1 MNYSADVKKH
11 IADYESRGYEK
22 NVNPVSKQLQVR
34 KSCQLEL
41 LKFNSTDE
49 SGAPKWTARAGSDK
63 LSTPVLCKVNSSPLE
78 VTATLYKT
86 SFDANAVIIG
96 GTYSSVVTNVLTE
109 KGKNTLN
116 PSVKNSYFTMFSNAG
131 SSVNSDLLADIGL

>member
-1 MNYSADVKKH
+1 MNYSADVNSH
-11 IADYESRGYEK
+11 LADYESRGYEK

-41 LKFNSTDE
+41 IKFNSTDE

-63 LSTPVLCKVNSSPLE
+63 LSTPVLCKVNGTPLE

-86 SFDANAVIIG
+86 SFDANAVVIG

-116 PSVKNSYFTMFSNAG
+116 PTVKNSYFTMFSNAG
-131 SSVNSDLLADIGL
+131 SSVNSDLLANVGL

>member
-1 MNYSADVKKH
+1 MNYSADVKSH
-11 IADYESRGYEK
+11 LADYESRGYEK

-41 LKFNSTDE
+41 IKFNSTDE
-49 SGAPKWTARAGSDK
+49 NGVPKWTARGGSDK
-63 LSTPVLCKVNSSPLE
+63 LSTPVLCKVNGSALE

-86 SFDANAVIIG
+86 SFDANAVVIG

-116 PSVKNSYFTMFSNAG
+116 PTVKNSYFTMFSNAG
-131 SSVNSDLLADIGL
+131 SSVNSDLLANVGL